1 MQRKQALRVIDTMNA
16 MERARASREAR
27 QAMRLAN
34 LAEAL
39 ASGVR
44 NALADAGRAMTLVYG
59 RSFR

>member
-1 MQRKQALRVIDTMNA
+1 MQRKQALRVIGTMNV
-16 MERARASREAR
+16 MERTRASRDAQ

-34 LAEAL
+34 LADAL

-44 NALADAGRAMTLVYG
+44 NALADASRAMTLVYG

>member
-16 MERARASREAR
+16 MERTRASREAQ

-34 LAEAL
+34 LADAL

-44 NALADAGRAMTLVYG
+44 SALADAGRAMTLVYG
-59 RSFR
+59 RGYH